1 MSCLQYYIL
10 KILRYLGWIYGI
22 LEITTVI
29 YLTDWYM
36 VMNISFVLPIKAADF
51 LLNCLFLFYSDYKM
65 SFRKQLKLK
74 LY

>member
-1 MSCLQYYIL
+1 
-10 KILRYLGWIYGI
+10 
-22 LEITTVI
+22 
-29 YLTDWYM
+29 M

>member
-1 MSCLQYYIL
+1 MFTVLHIKDFEVSRLNLWHFRNYSC
-10 KILRYLGWIYGI
+10 YLSYG
-22 LEITTVI
+22 LVHGHE
-29 YLTDWYM
+29 Y
-36 VMNISFVLPIKAADF
+36 FFCFLPIKAADF

>member
-36 VMNISFVLPIKAADF
+36 VIFIEVHEYFFCFAHKGSWFLIELFVFVLLWLQDV
-51 LLNCLFLFYSDYKM
+51 L
-65 SFRKQLKLK
+65 
-74 LY
+74 